1 MNSVKLEDTKI
12 NIQKSVALLYTN
24 SELLEREIKKTIQL
38 AIAPKRIRYLGINP
52 AKEVKRL
59 VL

>member
-12 NIQKSVALLYTN
+12 NIQKSVAFLYTN